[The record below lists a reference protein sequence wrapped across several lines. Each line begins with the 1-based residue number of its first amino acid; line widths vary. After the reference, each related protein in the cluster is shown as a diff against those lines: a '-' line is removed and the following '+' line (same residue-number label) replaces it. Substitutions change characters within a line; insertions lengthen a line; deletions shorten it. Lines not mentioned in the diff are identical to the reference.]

1 MFKNY
6 FILGLVAG
14 LFSSLVALGY
24 TKMYASIIVDFSEAT
39 SYLHLLSFGLMLTMG
54 AAIVNF
60 GLTKVIS
67 NLKVADFILNF
78 LLSGISLYFVFHILK
93 QNDPEFKDENAAV
106 MVDYFK
112 GFMMPLAFIPALSYF
127 SFRTLFN
134 K

>member
-6 FILGLVAG
+6 FILGLIAG
-14 LFSSLVALGY
+14 LFSSLVSLAY
-24 TKMYASIIVDFSEAT
+24 TKMYASIIVNFSEAT
-39 SYLHLLSFGLMLTMG
+39 SYLYLLSFGLMITMG

-78 LLSGISLYFVFHILK
+78 ILSGVSIYFVFHILQ

-106 MVDYFK
+106 MIDYFK

-127 SFRTLFN
+127 SFRSLFN